1 MKKLLKNVLV
11 FSLLAAIC
19 VALAGC
25 GDKDDKSSNKK
36 DSESSISGSKYFENG
51 EYTETITAD
60 LDKDGNATKFTIT
73 MEFSDNEKADAMKG
87 LAEQGL
93 GTETATVKVEDNKVI
108 IEMSAEEFLKEEGLS
123 YDYDKISKDQ
133 VKELFEKNDFKVE
146 E

>member
-1 MKKLLKNVLV
+1 MKKLFKNVLV

-25 GDKDDKSSNKK
+25 GDKDEKSSKK
-36 DSESSISGSKYFENG
+36 NNESSISGSKYFESG
-51 EYTETITAD
+51 EYNETITAN
-60 LDKDGNATKFTIT
+60 LDEDGNATKFIIT

-87 LAEQGL
+87 LVEQGL
-93 GTETATVKVEDNKVI
+93 DTEVATIKAEENKVI
-108 IEMSAEEFLKEEGLS
+108 IEMSADEFLKEEGLS

-133 VKELFEKNDFKVE
+133 VKELFEKNGFKVE